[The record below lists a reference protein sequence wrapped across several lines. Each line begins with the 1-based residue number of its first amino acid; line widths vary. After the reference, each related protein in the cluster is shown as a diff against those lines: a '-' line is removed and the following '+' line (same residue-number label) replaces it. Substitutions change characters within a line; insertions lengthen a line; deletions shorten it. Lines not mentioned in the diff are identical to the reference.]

1 MRLGRASVVGAAVVL
16 PAVLFAAGL
25 VGSAAAD
32 TAPAPVA
39 PAATGAAMPDLP
51 AMAGQR
57 PTQPQDGGPVFGALA
72 ATAAGFD
79 TAYPDLELSDLF
91 NAKGQS

>member
-1 MRLGRASVVGAAVVL
+1 MVL
-16 PAVLFAAGL
+16 PAVLLAAGL

-32 TAPAPVA
+32 TAPA